1 MKRTVK
7 NISALLSLIMALGA
21 VSVGFAGVFAAGTR
35 NINGETYYQ
44 FDTDKISPA
53 DLGRTTSYTIHTN
66 SGDITLN
73 ASPMS
78 YVRRIAGDFEYA
90 PGKLLTIAAYYKYYK
105 SICNLINQG
114 N

>member
-7 NISALLSLIMALGA
+7 IISALLSVIMVLGA
-21 VSVGFAGVFAAGTR
+21 VSVGLAGVFAAGTR
-35 NINGETYYQ
+35 KINGETYYQ

-53 DLGRTTSYTIHTN
+53 DLGRQMSYTIHTN

-78 YVRRIAGDFEYA
+78 YVRRIAGDIEYD
-90 PGKLLTIAAYYKYYK
+90 PEKLLAIAAYYKYYE
-105 SICNLINQG
+105 SVCNLINQG